1 MRMSD
6 RKYLQRRAAQE
17 EELALV
23 VPDKTAA
30 VIHSAMAAEYRR
42 RLLEIETE
50 RQFKAMRTAGS

>member
-1 MRMSD
+1 MSD